1 MKGKLKSRRHKFK
14 DSMGTS
20 DSSRYYKPFNPCRDQ
35 FLTLAQIA
43 EMKQSEA
50 SVNAEQ
56 KREGTRHPTTAIVWG
71 CRCCY
76 GYTTLR
82 DRTIANTTVQEE
94 ERKRAKFSI
103 GDKVLGGKIVQRCS
117 YETTIAVGVPSGPVT
132 FTNWRYLVEKRDF
145 SRPRHYGVAYKCE
158 WFAEWD
164 LENRLKE
171 EDYNKR
177 KHRC

>member
-1 MKGKLKSRRHKFK
+1 MH
-14 DSMGTS
+14 
-20 DSSRYYKPFNPCRDQ
+20 SSRYHKPFASDRRQ
-35 FLTLAQIA
+35 FLTLKQMA
-43 EMKQSEA
+43 EMKESEA
-50 SVNAEQ
+50 SVNARQ
-56 KREGTRHPTTAIVWG
+56 KHEGTKHPTTAIVWS

-82 DRTIANTTVQEE
+82 NRTIADTTVQEE

-103 GDKVLGGKIVQRCS
+103 GDKVLGGKIVKRCS
-117 YETTIAVGVPSGPVT
+117 YETTSQAGYT
-132 FTNWRYLVEKRDF
+132 YTNWRYLVEKRDY

-177 KHRC
+177 KHRR